1 VTLDP
6 LELRDFCLE
15 LADLADAETLPAFQ
29 EGLEVDTKADGT
41 PVTAADRRAERAVR
55 AAIRARYPH
64 HAVLGEE
71 DGLDGPQDAPTWIV
85 DPIDGTRSFI
95 NGNPVYATLIAVRID
110 GQEVA
115 CSVSAPA
122 MGMRWD
128 GVAGGP
134 ARRNGRPVR
143 VSRVAELSHAQ
154 VSFGDL
160 SSFAQSG
167 RGEALGRL
175 IEATLRQRGYGDFWS
190 FCHVAQGT
198 MDVAAEA
205 IASIWDFSAVKCL
218 VEAAGGRFTSF
229 EGAAAADQGSGLATN
244 GLLHDA
250 TLALVSVAPGGYRRD
265 SRDG

>member
-6 LELRDFCLE
+6 LELREFCLE
-15 LADLADAETLPAFQ
+15 LADLADAETMPAFQ
-29 EGLEVDTKADGT
+29 TGLEVDTKSDGS
-41 PVTAADRRAERAVR
+41 PVTAADRGAERVVR

-71 DGLDGPQDAPTWIV
+71 DGLDGPEDAPTWIV

-95 NGNPVYATLIAVRID
+95 TGNPVYASLIAVCVD

-122 MGMRWD
+122 LGMRWD

-134 ARRNGRPVR
+134 ARCNGRSVR
-143 VSRVAELSHAQ
+143 VSRVGELGQAQ

-160 SSFAQSG
+160 SSFARSG
-167 RGEALGRL
+167 QGEALARL
-175 IEATLRQRGYGDFWS
+175 VEATLRQRGYGDFWS

-229 EGAAAADQGSGLATN
+229 DGAPAADRGSGLATN

-250 TLALVSVAPGGYRRD
+250 TLALLSDSPPVPSTGNVRR
-265 SRDG
+265 